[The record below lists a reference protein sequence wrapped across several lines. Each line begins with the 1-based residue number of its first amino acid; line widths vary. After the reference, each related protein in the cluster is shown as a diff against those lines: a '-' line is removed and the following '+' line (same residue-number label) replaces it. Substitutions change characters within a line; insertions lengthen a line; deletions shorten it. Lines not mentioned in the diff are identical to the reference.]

1 MAYERGGQTL
11 HLCRLVVDLDWFRQG
26 IASALL
32 DFVIKQEPS
41 VREIIATTGSRN
53 APAVRFYERHGFYA
67 TERIQTREEIELTTF
82 VKEI

>member
-1 MAYERGGQTL
+1 M
-11 HLCRLVVDLDWFRQG
+11 DWFRQG